1 MPVRRGQAS
10 MRLGLWTLG
19 NDAML
24 ITRDVETCLGF
35 LDDIAK
41 ILTGEVMWKGEP
53 LCQTWT

>member
-1 MPVRRGQAS
+1 